1 MKYVG
6 SSKKLRDAS
15 VLIHKKHVS
24 KFEASQEN
32 AIRSLSMLYAHSL
45 LSKRKYAQSRSALST
60 FSTGNITEHGYL
72 QRKRLLFSGGIPIPK
87 ILPYNDPIHISNNI
101 DIGELLPVANLCRHL
116 PSEDRVDVSLAKFD
130 LDTNCYRKPEE
141 RLRWFG
147 GDVGHFR
154 VAVGGDGGHL
164 ASGMNQCHGW
174 SVSLILFLV
183 LQAQM
188 ITIYYLGLIARKL
201 MRLLPNFVS
210 SILAKECAEIEQRTY
225 TIGDVTVNLHLT

>member
-154 VAVGGDGGHL
+154 VAVGGDGVPFGKWDESMSWL
-164 ASGMNQCHGW
+164 VSFLNVGPRVASPNDNYLLFGANCKETDEVVVQFCKLDPCKGMC
-174 SVSLILFLV
+174 
-183 LQAQM
+183 
-188 ITIYYLGLIARKL
+188 
-201 MRLLPNFVS
+201 
-210 SILAKECAEIEQRTY
+210 
-225 TIGDVTVNLHLT
+225 